1 MLTMLLILLGLYV
14 VYRLFR
20 SRSGYNQ
27 NPYMG
32 GNSGFGMGGML
43 GGMVLGY
50 LLSNYLIDQHQ
61 YDMWRNMDDDELRE
75 TLTSNGIL
83 KGDEFDDLLG
93 QAEAGDLPDV
103 ANQSGWD
110 DSSQQ
115 DTASNSFDDYQDNDF
130 GGDDWG

>member
-1 MLTMLLILLGLYV
+1 MLTVLLILLGLYV

-20 SRSGYNQ
+20 SRSGDNQ
-27 NPYMG
+27 NSYRS
-32 GNSGFGMGGML
+32 GNGVFGMGGML

-115 DTASNSFDDYQDNDF
+115 DTVSNSFDDYQDNDF

>member
-1 MLTMLLILLGLYV
+1 MLTVLLILLGLYV

-20 SRSGYNQ
+20 SRSGDNLNSYR
-27 NPYMG
+27 G
-32 GNSGFGMGGML
+32 GNGGFGMGGML

-115 DTASNSFDDYQDNDF
+115 DTVSNSFDDYQDNDF

>member
-1 MLTMLLILLGLYV
+1 MLTVLLILLGLYV

-20 SRSGYNQ
+20 SRSGDNQ
-27 NPYMG
+27 NSYRG
-32 GNSGFGMGGML
+32 GFGMGGML

-103 ANQSGWD
+103 ASQSGWD

>member
-1 MLTMLLILLGLYV
+1 MLTVLLILLGLYV

-20 SRSGYNQ
+20 SRSGDNQ
-27 NPYMG
+27 NSYRS
-32 GNSGFGMGGML
+32 GNGGFGMGGMH

>member
-1 MLTMLLILLGLYV
+1 MLTVLLILLGLYV

-20 SRSGYNQ
+20 SRSGDNQ
-27 NPYMG
+27 NSYRG
-32 GNSGFGMGGML
+32 GNGGFVMGGML

-115 DTASNSFDDYQDNDF
+115 DTVSNSFDDYQDNDF

>member
-1 MLTMLLILLGLYV
+1 MLTVLLILLGLYV

-20 SRSGYNQ
+20 SRSGDNQ
-27 NPYMG
+27 NSYRS
-32 GNSGFGMGGML
+32 GNGGFGMGGML

-115 DTASNSFDDYQDNDF
+115 DTVSNSFDDYQDNDF

>member
-1 MLTMLLILLGLYV
+1 MLTVLLILIGLYV

-20 SRSGYNQ
+20 SRSGDKQ
-27 NPYMG
+27 NSYRG
-32 GNSGFGMGGML
+32 GNGGFGMGGML

-115 DTASNSFDDYQDNDF
+115 DTVSNSFDDYQDNDF

>member
-1 MLTMLLILLGLYV
+1 MLTVLLILLGLYV

-20 SRSGYNQ
+20 SRSGDNQ
-27 NPYMG
+27 NSYRG
-32 GNSGFGMGGML
+32 GNGGIGMGGML

>member
-1 MLTMLLILLGLYV
+1 MLTVLLILLGLYV

-20 SRSGYNQ
+20 SRSGDNQ
-27 NPYMG
+27 NSYRG
-32 GNSGFGMGGML
+32 GFGMGGML

-115 DTASNSFDDYQDNDF
+115 DTVSNSFDDYQDNDF

>member
-1 MLTMLLILLGLYV
+1 MLTILLILLGLYV
-14 VYRLFR
+14 VYRLLR
-20 SRSGYNQ
+20 SRSGPNQ
-27 NPYMG
+27 NSYMG
-32 GNSGFGMGGML
+32 GGGGFGMGGML

-50 LLSNYLIDQHQ
+50 LLSHYLIDQHQ

-83 KGDEFDDLLG
+83 NGDEFDDLLG
-93 QAEAGDLPDV
+93 QAEAGNLPDV
-103 ANQSGWD
+103 ANQSSWD

-115 DTASNSFDDYQDNDF
+115 DVASNSFDDYQDNDF